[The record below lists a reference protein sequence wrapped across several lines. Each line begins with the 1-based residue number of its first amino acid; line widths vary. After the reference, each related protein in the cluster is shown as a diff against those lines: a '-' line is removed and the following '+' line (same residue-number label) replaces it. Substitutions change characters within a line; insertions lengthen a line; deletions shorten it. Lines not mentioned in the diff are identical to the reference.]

1 MERYRRCEKTD
12 VTGGVMKGL
21 VLSPPAVVLQITL
34 AEMELDLPRKRTTKP
49 AAPGKCEFHAD

>member
-1 MERYRRCEKTD
+1 MP
-12 VTGGVMKGL
+12 M
-21 VLSPPAVVLQITL
+21 